1 MNKCEICTKE
11 STDLF
16 YVYNHICPELSY
28 KTCRT
33 CYNEERLPYYGI
45 VGLLA
50 LPKEWEITI
59 EEQTKKSLFKQAE
72 KYYHKTHSEVDNDIK
87 KAIEIIKEIN
97 GEKKK

>member
-1 MNKCEICTKE
+1 MITC
-11 STDLF
+11 DQAL
-16 YVYNHICPELSY
+16 ELLSAQ
-28 KTCRT
+28 
-33 CYNEERLPYYGI
+33 LDG
-45 VGLLA
+45 A
-50 LPKEWEITI
+50 ITI